1 MKNLHDDIKLT
12 PVDDIEKSTES
23 SPVNLKDSSLSESS
37 TEKSA
42 SSSVDDFNQL
52 ENIDPI
58 GDSDRNSNK
67 VIDAKDL
74 LISLD
79 NISLADKET
88 HLTDEKSVKEKDQGT
103 TADYQKDSTQK
114 NKSEIEEFLRK
125 QLKENLRDRQFML
138 DIEKSLIEFIN
149 DEKLEFYKFKPMNRY
164 YRMFV
169 HRIVDYYGL
178 GHNLDQTKQF
188 IIAKKFK
195 NNETSVPK
203 EGFESIISKAEANKI
218 SKNSSNSLT
227 DYETTKKHTNAQPSI
242 KKHMILKRE
251 KNYHDQKGRKINES
265 IRPKTYE
272 EKSTDYI
279 RIKNRIFSNET
290 APVSKADT
298 NAIIKSSD
306 TNVVTH
312 ANPKKYTKKNGHK
325 NDIPGNKMP
334 FVINNTINKYQTPSN
349 ESNKNVNQYSNNKF
363 KRTESFQTR
372 SFSFHDPIQQFNN
385 YQKNM

>member
-125 QLKENLRDRQFML
+125 QL
-138 DIEKSLIEFIN
+138 
-149 DEKLEFYKFKPMNRY
+149 
-164 YRMFV
+164 
-169 HRIVDYYGL
+169 
-178 GHNLDQTKQF
+178 
-188 IIAKKFK
+188 
-195 NNETSVPK
+195 
-203 EGFESIISKAEANKI
+203 
-218 SKNSSNSLT
+218 
-227 DYETTKKHTNAQPSI
+227 
-242 KKHMILKRE
+242 
-251 KNYHDQKGRKINES
+251 
-265 IRPKTYE
+265 
-272 EKSTDYI
+272 
-279 RIKNRIFSNET
+279 
-290 APVSKADT
+290 
-298 NAIIKSSD
+298 
-306 TNVVTH
+306 
-312 ANPKKYTKKNGHK
+312 
-325 NDIPGNKMP
+325 
-334 FVINNTINKYQTPSN
+334 
-349 ESNKNVNQYSNNKF
+349 
-363 KRTESFQTR
+363 
-372 SFSFHDPIQQFNN
+372 
-385 YQKNM
+385 